1 MRIGP
6 LLPPLPPLK
15 IIDVGAMSLADD
27 QDAYTPLT
35 KAFPCEVIGF
45 EPVAAEC
52 EKLVAKTIPG
62 RTYLPYFVGD
72 GSVRIFH
79 ECNSSM
85 TSSLFEPNTALL
97 EKFQALA
104 ELTRVVRTA
113 TVETQRLDDIPG
125 TAGSDFL
132 KLDVQGAELLVLA
145 GAENRLKD
153 VLVIHT
159 EVEFVPLY
167 KGQPMFADIDRFLR
181 ERGFAFHKIKMWGRT
196 FKPLIPNNNVFASL
210 SQSLWGDAVYVRDF
224 MAFGTLSPDA
234 LLKIAIICHEN
245 YGSYDLAGVA
255 LEEYDRKMGTGLQ
268 MDYLR
273 ALAEELN
280 APKTD

>member
-6 LLPPLPPLK
+6 LLPPVPPLK
-15 IIDVGAMSLADD
+15 VIDVGAMSFGED
-27 QDAYTPLT
+27 QDAYSPLL

-45 EPVAAEC
+45 EPVTAEY
-52 EKLVAKTIPG
+52 EKLAVKNIPG
-62 RTYLPYFVGD
+62 RSYLPYFVGD
-72 GSVRIFH
+72 GSVRTFH

-85 TSSLFEPNTALL
+85 TSSLFEPNTPLL

-104 ELTRVVRTA
+104 ELTRVVRT
-113 TVETQRLDDIPG
+113 TQVETRRLDDIPETIG
-125 TAGSDFL
+125 GEFL

-145 GAENRLKD
+145 GAETRLKD

-167 KGQPMFADIDRFLR
+167 KGQPMFADIDTFLR
-181 ERGFAFHKIKMWGRT
+181 GRGYAFHKIKLSGRT
-196 FKPLIPNNNVFASL
+196 FKPLIPNNNVFAML
-210 SQSLWGDAVYVRDF
+210 SQNLWGDAVYVRDF
-224 MAFGTLSPDA
+224 MTFDTLSPEA

-245 YGSYDLAGVA
+245 YDSYDLAGVA
-255 LEEYDRKMGTGLQ
+255 LEAYDRKMGTGLQ

-273 ALAEELN
+273 ALAQELN
-280 APKTD
+280 TPKTD